1 MALKFFSLPKPR
13 QFDFKP
19 RYYDPDKE
27 EREERERRIREELGL
42 AGTQPGKGDQEGYR
56 PHIRGQFRKAM
67 LRNSRVSPDAVRQ
80 SNRRI
85 LIIIAILALLFYMV
99 FIR

>member
-42 AGTQPGKGDQEGYR
+42 VSGQPARGDQEGYR

-67 LRNSRVSPDAVRQ
+67 QRSSRISPDAIRQ

-85 LIIIAILALLFYMV
+85 LIIIGILILLLYMV